1 MIITQ
6 SPLFPDVKIFTPNVY
21 KDHRGFFTET
31 FNNKVQEELKV
42 TFYQDNHHCSKKNVI
57 RGIHYQW
64 DEPMGKLGRVIKG
77 AGIDAIVDL
86 RPDSPTYGLSET
98 FYLSE
103 DNFIQVWV
111 PGGFGHAFLSLE
123 ENTHFVYK
131 CSSLHNG
138 NNESSIYP
146 FDISLNINWPIKETD
161 AILSD
166 KDKNAQSFETYKLN
180 PKF

>member
-1 MIITQ
+1 
-6 SPLFPDVKIFTPNVY
+6 
-21 KDHRGFFTET
+21 
-31 FNNKVQEELKV
+31 
-42 TFYQDNHHCSKKNVI
+42 
-57 RGIHYQW
+57 
-64 DEPMGKLGRVIKG
+64 MGKLGRVIKG
-77 AGIDAIVDL
+77 IGIDAIVDL

-138 NNESSIYP
+138 NNESSIHP
-146 FDISLNINWPIKETD
+146 FDPSLNINWPIKETN
-161 AILSD
+161 AVLSD